1 MSTREMT
8 SMKIYDIIHKFTDS
22 GLWYEVVENGS
33 YASFGFFKQDEL
45 ISSRFYEK
53 SFVKINFQYVDGKR
67 LVVFYIWD
75 C

>member
-8 SMKIYDIIHKFTDS
+8 GMKIYDIIHKFTDS

-33 YASFGFFKQDEL
+33 YASFGFFKKEEL
-45 ISSRFYEK
+45 INSRFYEK
-53 SFVKINFQYVDGKR
+53 SFVKINFQYIKGKR

-75 C
+75 

>member
-1 MSTREMT
+1 
-8 SMKIYDIIHKFTDS
+8 MKIYDIIHKFTDS

-33 YASFGFFKQDEL
+33 YTSFGFFKKDEL
-45 ISSRFYEK
+45 INSRFYEK

>member
-8 SMKIYDIIHKFTDS
+8 GMKIYDIIHKFTDS

-33 YASFGFFKQDEL
+33 YASFGFFKKDEL
-45 ISSRFYEK
+45 INSRFYEK